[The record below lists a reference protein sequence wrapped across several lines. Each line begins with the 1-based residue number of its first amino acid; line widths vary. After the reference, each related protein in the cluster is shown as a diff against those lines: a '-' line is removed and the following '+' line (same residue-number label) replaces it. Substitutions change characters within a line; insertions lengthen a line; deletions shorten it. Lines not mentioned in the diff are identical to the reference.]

1 MVPVSR
7 FFVFP
12 GQGAQHPGMGRGMAE
27 RFPEAAALY
36 ARASEVLGYDLATL
50 CFIGPEDEL
59 RRTSRAQ
66 PALLVTSL
74 ACLVPLT
81 AAGVRPD
88 LVAGHS
94 LGEYTALVAAGALAF
109 EDGVR
114 LLARRGELMEEAGS
128 RVPGSMA
135 AVLGLDAEALQAV
148 CEPLGVVLANRNAP
162 GQVVISGARTA
173 VEQAGARAAEL
184 GARRVVPLNV
194 SAAFH
199 SPLMAEAAR
208 EMERALAEAPLRSAA
223 IPLIANT
230 TASPVQAPAE
240 IRAALVPQMVS
251 TVRWEESVRRAISI
265 GADTQLEVG
274 AGNVLSGLARRIDRG
289 LNLYTINDPDSASA
303 ALAALL

>member
-1 MVPVSR
+1 
-7 FFVFP
+7 
-12 GQGAQHPGMGRGMAE
+12 MAE

-36 ARASEVLGYDLATL
+36 RRASDVLDYDLATL
-50 CFIGPEDEL
+50 CFEGPEEEL

-94 LGEYTALVAAGALAF
+94 LGEYTALVAAEALGF

-114 LLARRGELMEEAGS
+114 LLARRGELMEEAGT
-128 RVPGSMA
+128 RAPGTMA
-135 AVLGLDAEALQAV
+135 AVLGLDAEALQSL
-148 CEPLGVVLANRNAP
+148 CEPLGVVLANLNAP
-162 GQVVISGARTA
+162 GQVVISGERAA

-208 EMERALAEAPLRSAA
+208 GMERALAEAPLRPAA
-223 IPLIANT
+223 VPLIANT
-230 TASPVQAPAE
+230 TAAPVQTPEE
-240 IRAALVPQMVS
+240 IRAALAPQMVS
-251 TVRWEESVRRAISI
+251 TVRWEESVRRAIAM
-265 GADTQLEVG
+265 GADTQVEAG

-289 LNLYTINDPDSASA
+289 LNIYTVNDPDSADA
-303 ALAALL
+303 AIATFA